1 MGLCMLIMFPIRGTG
16 GILLDI
22 RNSSLLFGSV
32 FTRTVNPAAWPCTAS
47 YTAPTLATSPAP
59 LAEERGEELV
69 LAQPHPSVWSC
80 FTASTLSKP
89 FLDCCICPN
98 SVWIIFGSQDSMDRS
113 AAKPAV
119 LYALSSPALYPVQLS
134 CTAIKSMAPGIDSA
148 TPSIHIYV
156 VLSYRLNLFM

>member
-1 MGLCMLIMFPIRGTG
+1 MLIMFPIRGTG